1 MKKKSNSFNEKKI
14 KKGITSPNFNTNH
27 KYDKVKLQLF
37 LEDLIKK
44 DLEYDLI
51 IKGLKEKINTTK
63 RESNVLEKEIAQL
76 KTDNDDI
83 NKASRKLNFE
93 NDYKTKKVK
102 NKIEFDK
109 NVQNLKTDNINI
121 KYKKEL
127 DRNKDIKNKIA
138 NIQAEINGY
147 KNRIEELESILNYT
161 NPEIQKEGEDMK
173 KFLSEL

>member
-1 MKKKSNSFNEKKI
+1 MKKKSNSFNGKKI

-27 KYDKVKLQLF
+27 KYDRIKLQSL

-63 RESNVLEKEIAQL
+63 RESNVLEKEIEQL
-76 KTDNDDI
+76 KLENDDI
-83 NKASRKLNFE
+83 HKANRKLNFE
-93 NDYKTKKVK
+93 NDYKTKQIK
-102 NKIEFDK
+102 NKVEFDK
-109 NVQNLKTDNINI
+109 NLENLKKDNINI

-127 DRNKDIKNKIA
+127 DRNKVIKNKIA
-138 NIQAEINGY
+138 NIQVEINGY
-147 KNRIEELESILNYT
+147 KNRIVELESILNYT

>member
-1 MKKKSNSFNEKKI
+1 M
-14 KKGITSPNFNTNH
+14 
-27 KYDKVKLQLF
+27 
-37 LEDLIKK
+37 
-44 DLEYDLI
+44 
-51 IKGLKEKINTTK
+51 
-63 RESNVLEKEIAQL
+63 
-76 KTDNDDI
+76 
-83 NKASRKLNFE
+83 
-93 NDYKTKKVK
+93 K

-109 NVQNLKTDNINI
+109 NVKNLKTDNINI

>member
-1 MKKKSNSFNEKKI
+1 MKKKSNSFCEKKI

-27 KYDKVKLQLF
+27 KYDRIKLQSF

-63 RESNVLEKEIAQL
+63 RESNVLEKEIEQL
-76 KTDNDDI
+76 KLDNDDI
-83 NKASRKLNFE
+83 NKANRKLNIE
-93 NDYKTKKVK
+93 NDYKIKKIK
-102 NKIEFDK
+102 NKVEFDK
-109 NVQNLKTDNINI
+109 NLENLKKDNINL
-121 KYKKEL
+121 KYKTEL
-127 DRNKDIKNKIA
+127 DRNKVIKNKIA
-138 NIQAEINGY
+138 NIQAEINEY
-147 KNRIEELESILNYT
+147 KNRIVELESILNYT

>member
-27 KYDKVKLQLF
+27 KYDRIKLQTL

-63 RESNVLEKEIAQL
+63 RESNVLEKEIEQL
-76 KTDNDDI
+76 KLDNDDI
-83 NKASRKLNFE
+83 NKTNKKLNIE
-93 NDYKTKKVK
+93 NDYKTKKIR
-102 NKIEFDK
+102 NKVEFDK
-109 NVQNLKTDNINI
+109 NLENLKKDNINI

-127 DRNKDIKNKIA
+127 ERNKDIKNKIA
-138 NIQAEINGY
+138 NIQGEINEY
-147 KNRIEELESILNYT
+147 KNRIVELESILNYT